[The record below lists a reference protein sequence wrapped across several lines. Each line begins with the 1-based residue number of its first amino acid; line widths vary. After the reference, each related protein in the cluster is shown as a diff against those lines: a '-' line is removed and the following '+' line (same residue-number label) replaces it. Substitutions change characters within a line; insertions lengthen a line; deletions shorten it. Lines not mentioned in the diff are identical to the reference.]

1 MRVLGKYWKL
11 LLALI
16 LLCLAAYMYF
26 GVYQT
31 ERVVYEVATQQMNT
45 YITALQANIEKNS
58 RYADVQ
64 DKLEEA
70 TAAVD
75 ASRLALY
82 QHFPREMKEEDQIMY
97 VLYLETLFGT
107 EIHFSF
113 SQAQP
118 IMTLR
123 DGSTLMGLV
132 LTVNYETTYQGFQD
146 MVAYLSADSRITSV
160 YAASIEYDAKKD
172 VAQGELTLV
181 LYLIDSE
188 LLEYLP
194 PDVAEPETG
203 KDNVFD

>member
-31 ERVVYEVATQQMNT
+31 ERTVYEVATQQMNT

-58 RYADVQ
+58 RYVDVQ

-118 IMTLR
+118 LMTLR

>member
-31 ERVVYEVATQQMNT
+31 ERTVYEVATQQMNT
-45 YITALQANIEKNS
+45 YITALQANIAKNS

>member
-31 ERVVYEVATQQMNT
+31 ERTVYEVATQQMNT
-45 YITALQANIEKNS
+45 YITALQANIAKNS
-58 RYADVQ
+58 RYVDVQ

-118 IMTLR
+118 LMTLR

>member
-31 ERVVYEVATQQMNT
+31 ERTVYEVATQQMNT
-45 YITALQANIEKNS
+45 YITALQANIAKNS
-58 RYADVQ
+58 RYVDVQ

-82 QHFPREMKEEDQIMY
+82 QHFHREMKEEDQIMY

-118 IMTLR
+118 MMTLR

>member
-31 ERVVYEVATQQMNT
+31 ERMVYEVATQQMNT

-118 IMTLR
+118 LMTLR

>member
-31 ERVVYEVATQQMNT
+31 ERTVYEVATQQMNT
-45 YITALQANIEKNS
+45 YITALQASIEKNS
-58 RYADVQ
+58 RYVDVQ

-118 IMTLR
+118 LMTLR